1 MAYSPSQYDKWQT
14 DIFAGNTTIDDL
26 KNKVKTDAA
35 SAYPAYAD
43 QIMKGTAFLYRS
55 HSLKMQ
61 GLQMPAYY
69 SQYQPIPSILE
80 K

>member
-1 MAYSPSQYDKWQT
+1 MGGFNDWVRGSYLSEPNQRHVVD
-14 DIFAGNTTIDDL
+14 
-26 KNKVKTDAA
+26 V
-35 SAYPAYAD
+35 AD

>member
-1 MAYSPSQYDKWQT
+1 MGGFNDWVRGSYLSEPNQRHVV
-14 DIFAGNTTIDDL
+14 DI
-26 KNKVKTDAA
+26 
-35 SAYPAYAD
+35 AD

-69 SQYQPIPSILE
+69 SQYQPIPSTLE